1 MSESNKALMKR
12 FIEEYQT
19 GRDEQVLRDTV
30 SSRMVNHTPMAAN
43 PPGGPE
49 EVKAIFDAFHAAFA
63 DFSADVLDQLAEDDK
78 VMTYKTFSGTHT
90 GEFMGIPPTGRP
102 VRFAV
107 MDIVRIR
114 DGQIVEHWG
123 LVDQAAL
130 VAQLTSP

>member
-1 MSESNKALMKR
+1 MSETNKALMKR

-30 SSRMVNHTPMAAN
+30 SSRMVNHTPMAAD

-49 EVKAIFDAFHAAFA
+49 GVKAIFDAFHAAFA
-63 DFSADVLDQLAEDDK
+63 DFSAEVLDQLAEDDK

-130 VAQLTSP
+130 VAQLTSS

>member
-1 MSESNKALMKR
+1 MSETNKALMKR

-30 SSRMVNHTPMAAN
+30 SSRMVNHTPMAAD

-49 EVKAIFDAFHAAFA
+49 GVKAIFDAFHAAFA
-63 DFSADVLDQLAEDDK
+63 DFSAEVLDQLAEDDK
-78 VMTYKTFSGTHT
+78 VMTYHTFSGTHT

>member
-1 MSESNKALMKR
+1 MSETNKALMKR

-30 SSRMVNHTPMAAN
+30 SSRMVNHTPMAAD

-49 EVKAIFDAFHAAFA
+49 GVKAIFDAFHAAFA
-63 DFSADVLDQLAEDDK
+63 DFSAEVLDQLAEDDK